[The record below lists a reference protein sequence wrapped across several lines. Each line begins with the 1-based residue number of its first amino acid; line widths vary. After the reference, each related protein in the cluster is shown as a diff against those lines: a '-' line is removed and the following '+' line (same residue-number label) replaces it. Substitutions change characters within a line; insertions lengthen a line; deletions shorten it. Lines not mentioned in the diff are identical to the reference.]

1 MTTLA
6 DVTLHIDE
14 NLAAARRTLITDKV
28 RAMNG
33 VTEVLNPDERPHL
46 TVIRYEA
53 DKARA
58 GDILAVVRNEGI
70 HAELIGL

>member
-1 MTTLA
+1 MNTLS

-14 NLAAARRTLITDKV
+14 NLATDRRTFITDKV
-28 RAMNG
+28 RAMSG
-33 VTEVLNPDERPHL
+33 VAEVLNPDERPHL

-53 DKARA
+53 DKAKA
-58 GDILAVVRNEGI
+58 GDILALVRNEGI